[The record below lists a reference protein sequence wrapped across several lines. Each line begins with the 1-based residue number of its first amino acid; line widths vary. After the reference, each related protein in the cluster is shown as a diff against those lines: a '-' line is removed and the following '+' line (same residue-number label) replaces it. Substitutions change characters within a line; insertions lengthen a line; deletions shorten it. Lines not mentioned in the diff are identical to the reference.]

1 MGAPKGHRSEGVAQG
16 NDGRVLGKGQVWTYF
31 QSWKERVNSALGGT
45 VLRWRILPHLE
56 VNTPSLL
63 TPLNTFSI
71 RNSTKGFA
79 RFNKLYALSIHAVVG
94 IHILE
99 HVRGE
104 SLQTYHGSKKIFY
117 KRKYSSTELPPRW
130 WPPFL
135 RGSSYEKKKIQFFFS
150 NKTGRLIRWDHSH
163 SIQNVRSS
171 LKQELTKRKL
181 EFYAIW

>member
-1 MGAPKGHRSEGVAQG
+1 
-16 NDGRVLGKGQVWTYF
+16 
-31 QSWKERVNSALGGT
+31 

-171 LKQELTKRKL
+171 LKQELSKRKL
-181 EFYAIW
+181 EFYAIWCKKT